1 MQGKVVAILESR
13 TGAHLG
19 ELIAK
24 RGGMPLLAPALAE
37 VPDID
42 PEALR
47 ALLRA
52 GRAAPIKFA
61 IFQTGVGTRALF
73 QAADV
78 LGLGAELATLLAAA
92 IVVVRGPKPTGEL
105 NARRIRI
112 DRRAQSPFTTD
123 DVLDALADVDLTGV
137 PVLVQRYGAENAGLR
152 AALEARGAEVREIAT
167 YRWALPQDLSPLR
180 QLLESLSEQ
189 GVDAVVFTS
198 AVQVQHLFQVA
209 ALEGRADRI
218 VGDLRRCLIAS
229 IGPVCT
235 RALRQLGLEPDFEAS
250 PPKLGPLIAGLE
262 ALLGDG
268 EPEPG
273 PAAP

>member
-13 TGAHLG
+13 IGAHLG